1 MAGFGLMET
10 SERKDQ
16 MLPLFQVQKLN
27 LSHGA
32 SAQMNQ
38 RACLFWECQLL
49 WAGSPGMSLY
59 LWIMRLFKATVYF
72 LNIARDDIVKEQREA
87 RLPA

>member
-1 MAGFGLMET
+1 MAGFGLIET

-32 SAQMNQ
+32 SAQINQ
-38 RACLFWECQLL
+38 RACLFWECQLMC
-49 WAGSPGMSLY
+49 AGSPRMSLY
-59 LWIMRLFKATVYF
+59 LWIMKIFKVIVKFPNT
-72 LNIARDDIVKEQREA
+72 ARDDIVKEHSEA
-87 RLPA
+87 CLPA